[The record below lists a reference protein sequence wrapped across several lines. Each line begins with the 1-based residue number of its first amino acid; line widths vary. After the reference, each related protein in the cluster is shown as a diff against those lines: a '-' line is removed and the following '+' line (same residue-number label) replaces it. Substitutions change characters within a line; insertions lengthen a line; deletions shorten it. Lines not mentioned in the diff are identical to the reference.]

1 MNRNLALT
9 IVGAI
14 AAVSLTA
21 CSTGSYST
29 QPDQAG
35 VHQNGYI
42 LINSDRTVED
52 CKAPS
57 TSSMW
62 TGLGDDVFIY
72 PAGQRTYTFAGETED
87 DAKKLK
93 ADAPAIKVVK
103 DNIQLTLVGTVSFYL
118 ETGDCEKLK
127 KFHSNIGIKDWG
139 GHAAWISKNEDDA
152 DYSGWESMLRTYIG
166 QPLQRAATDAV
177 QDNTVVQSGTKSAD
191 PTKDPAKEDAGY
203 LSIYNGSG
211 RAKVEKDIQQKL
223 PEAVKNLAG
232 DEYFKGFNIQL
243 QKPDIPS
250 SLKDTLTLKENA
262 VNQNAAQ
269 VLQNQTVVTEL
280 DSIKQIVAV
289 LGPEGYVQYQQN
301 KLTAQQIDLL
311 KAAIDKGQ
319 ITILP
324 VPTGTG
330 VSLPL
335 PAGK

>member
-1 MNRNLALT
+1 MKRSRALAV
-9 IVGAI
+9 IGA
-14 AAVSLTA
+14 AAAISLTA
-21 CSTGSYST
+21 CGSYST

-35 VHQNGYI
+35 VHQNGY
-42 LINSDRTVED
+42 LFINSDRTVEG
-52 CKAPS
+52 CKNPS
-57 TSSMW
+57 TSSMY

-72 PAGQRTYTFAGETED
+72 PAGQRTYTFAGETEE
-87 DAKKLK
+87 DAKNLK

-103 DNIQLTLVGTVSFYL
+103 NNIQLTLVGTVSFYL
-118 ETGDCEKLK
+118 ETGDCDTLK

-139 GHAAWISKNEDDA
+139 GHAAWISQNEDSA
-152 DYSGWESMLRTYIG
+152 DYSGWETMLRTYIG
-166 QPLQRAATDAV
+166 QPLQRAATNAV
-177 QDNTVVQSGTKSAD
+177 QDTDAD
-191 PTKDPAKEDAGY
+191 Y
-203 LSIYNGSG
+203 LSVYNGGG
-211 RAKVEKDIQQKL
+211 RADVEKDIQIKL

-243 QKPDIPS
+243 QKPDIAAN
-250 SLKDTLTLKENA
+250 LKDSLTAKEVA

-269 VLQNQTVVTEL
+269 KLQNETVKTEL
-280 DSIKQIVAV
+280 EAIKDVVAV
-289 LGPEGYVQYQQN
+289 LGQEGYVQYQQN
-301 KLTAQQIDLL
+301 KLTAQQLDLL